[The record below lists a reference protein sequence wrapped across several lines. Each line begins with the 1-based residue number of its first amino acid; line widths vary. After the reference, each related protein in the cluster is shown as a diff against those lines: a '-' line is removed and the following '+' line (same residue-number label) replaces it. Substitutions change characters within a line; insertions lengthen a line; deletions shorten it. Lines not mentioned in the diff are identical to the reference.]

1 MHLRRIARR
10 ACMALALVVMLIVAL
25 PARSDT
31 MTAVVFVANA
41 EDGTVQIVDASTFQ
55 ILRTIN
61 VIPDG
66 ASPPMTEDPL
76 SAAAYP
82 LVVGAAGENWAQDL
96 DVSPDG
102 TVVYVSR
109 GHRADVAAF
118 DVASGTMKWRAPVS
132 GLRADHMTMSADGA
146 RLYVSALTENIVEV
160 LDTST
165 GALVDTFATGE
176 WPHDN
181 VLSADGARVYN
192 GSIGNILLPPE
203 VREARSS
210 VNDGVLPRPY
220 QLTVVDA
227 DTLEVLRTYPFER
240 GIRPFVINADETRMY
255 VQLSEVHGVMEYD
268 LVDGRPLRTLDL
280 PVADGVTSDD
290 YDFEAP
296 HHGLAL
302 SADERLLCAAGRAS
316 DYVALISVET
326 MQPVSVIPVDDA
338 PGWVETSPDGSHC
351 FAASTRA
358 NSVTVISYEQAAKVA
373 EIETGAG
380 PKYLAAA
387 RVPTSILE

>member
-10 ACMALALVVMLIVAL
+10 ACMPLALVVMLIVAL

-203 VREARSS
+203 VREVRSS

-302 SADERLLCAAGRAS
+302 SADERLLLS
-316 DYVALISVET
+316 LIH
-326 MQPVSVIPVDDA
+326 I
-338 PGWVETSPDGSHC
+338 
-351 FAASTRA
+351 
-358 NSVTVISYEQAAKVA
+358 
-373 EIETGAG
+373 
-380 PKYLAAA
+380 
-387 RVPTSILE
+387 